1 MFESSHALVCLSC
14 VLRCLHATRS
24 VCGCVWY
31 ARHYKYVLSVCASG
45 VDTLFGFVYVFMCEC
60 MRVSVPGGGHMRRFE
75 HATSAVIRYTL
86 YDVISAYDISDP
98 RSSHFQA
105 NKFHLFASS
114 RSFVLCNS
122 SLIFNHYSFR
132 FRRSINRNI
141 DYSI

>member
-1 MFESSHALVCLSC
+1 MSLMRAPVFARNQIRVWM
-14 VLRCLHATRS
+14 
-24 VCGCVWY
+24 CGCVWY

-86 YDVISAYDISDP
+86 CDVISAYDISDP

-105 NKFHLFASS
+105 VKKQI
-114 RSFVLCNS
+114 SFVCKLAEFC
-122 SLIFNHYSFR
+122 FV
-132 FRRSINRNI
+132 
-141 DYSI
+141 